1 MRPGLTLAIA
11 FAALQAVA
19 GQPAPASE
27 PHPLKI
33 RVGES
38 VAVCKTGTIQCP
50 ANNPI
55 CDDATVV
62 GVAAEGSDG
71 LTFKGL
77 KPGTT
82 LCSVAS
88 GSGFGHRRVYRV
100 TVAE

>member
-1 MRPGLTLAIA
+1 MRLGLTAAIA

-19 GQPAPASE
+19 EQAAPASE

-38 VAVCKTGTIQCP
+38 VAICKTGTIQCP

-62 GVAAEGSDG
+62 GAAAQGSDG
-71 LTFKGL
+71 LVFKGL

-82 LCSVAS
+82 LCSAAS
-88 GSGFGHRRVYRV
+88 GAGFGHRRVYRV